1 MALVSLNFSRGGIS
15 GESFG
20 VPVEPRMIKDE
31 SGAMQVNCT
40 GGSATVV
47 FQGRLGTDFS
57 WMDITDGSSAY
68 QITSGESKIF
78 DDLPLVPFV
87 RTGIKSAT
95 SCTATIHLMQ

>member
-20 VPVEPRMIKDE
+20 AVVQPRMIKDE
-31 SGAMQVNCT
+31 SGALQVNCT
-40 GGSATVV
+40 AGSATVV

>member
-20 VPVEPRMIKDE
+20 AVVQPRMIKDE
-31 SGAMQVNCT
+31 SGAMQVQCT
-40 GGSATVV
+40 AGSATVV
-47 FQGRLGTDFS
+47 LQGRLTPDFS

-95 SCTATIHLMQ
+95 SCTATIYLMQ

>member
-20 VPVEPRMIKDE
+20 AVVQPRMIKDE
-31 SGAMQVNCT
+31 SGALQVNCT
-40 GGSATVV
+40 AGSATVV

-68 QITSGESKIF
+68 QVTSGESKIF